1 MPLYR
6 RLPFQRNSRERRS
19 LHVPA
24 TAVKSRS
31 KGGGVNLTSLDL
43 ELDLAAQQSRLK
55 VIDIILILKK
65 IIFVEIIGSWE

>member
-55 VIDIILILKK
+55 VIDNILI
-65 IIFVEIIGSWE
+65 